1 MEKSFILEQKSR
13 YPDVFWEGSGDLID
27 TADMQGGAM
36 TEETER
42 VLRQHIEIQLETA
55 SQEEKKA
62 ELRKRQD

>member
-1 MEKSFILEQKSR
+1 
-13 YPDVFWEGSGDLID
+13 
-27 TADMQGGAM
+27 M